1 MRLSSPSRDTRDSLE
16 RLRPSMRRLAVPGR
30 RWLRR
35 PALLTDAPMLSR
47 EKLRSPELSLTLL
60 TVARDRLRLSLE
72 MLEML
77 SMRWPA
83 STPELT
89 LIRDVLRELS
99 TPCRLRL
106 MTCSIRPRTLRKRPR
121 RLWLMLLD
129 LLMSSDLNRIT
140 PLPSP
145 RAREL
150 LRPPLES
157 LRTVWLM
164 PMMLLC
170 VVASLP
176 WPSLRPESES
186 LRLSLAMS
194 RPALERT

>member
-16 RLRPSMRRLAVPGR
+16 RLRPSMRRLAVPDR

-35 PALLTDAPMLSR
+35 PALLTDVPTLSR

-60 TVARDRLRLSLE
+60 TVARDRLRLNLE
-72 MLEML
+72 MPEML

-83 STPELT
+83 STPELA
-89 LIRDVLRELS
+89 LIRDVLREPS

-106 MTCSIRPRTLRKRPR
+106 MTCSTRPRTLRRRPR

-129 LLMSSDLNRIT
+129 LLMSLDLSRIT

-194 RPALERT
+194 RPALART

>member
-1 MRLSSPSRDTRDSLE
+1 M
-16 RLRPSMRRLAVPGR
+16 G
-30 RWLRR
+30 
-35 PALLTDAPMLSR
+35 

-60 TVARDRLRLSLE
+60 REARDRLRLSLE

-83 STPELT
+83 STPELMLT
-89 LIRDVLRELS
+89 RDVLREPS

-106 MTCSIRPRTLRKRPR
+106 MLP
-121 RLWLMLLD
+121 D
-129 LLMSSDLNRIT
+129 LLMSSDLSRT
-140 PLPSP
+140 TLPPSP

-150 LRPPLES
+150 LRPLLES

-170 VVASLP
+170 VVASQP

>member
-1 MRLSSPSRDTRDSLE
+1 M
-16 RLRPSMRRLAVPGR
+16 G
-30 RWLRR
+30 
-35 PALLTDAPMLSR
+35 

-60 TVARDRLRLSLE
+60 REARDRLRLSLE

-83 STPELT
+83 STPELMLT
-89 LIRDVLRELS
+89 RDVLRELS

-106 MTCSIRPRTLRKRPR
+106 LTCSTRPRTLRRRPR
-121 RLWLMLLD
+121 RLWLMLPD
-129 LLMSSDLNRIT
+129 LLMSSDLSRIT
-140 PLPSP
+140 PQPSP

-150 LRPPLES
+150 LRPLLES

-170 VVASLP
+170 VVASLA

>member
-16 RLRPSMRRLAVPGR
+16 RLRPSMRRLAVPDR

-35 PALLTDAPMLSR
+35 PALLTDVPTLSR
-47 EKLRSPELSLTLL
+47 EKLKSPELFLTLL
-60 TVARDRLRLSLE
+60 REARDRLRLNLE
-72 MLEML
+72 MPEML

-83 STPELT
+83 STPEPM
-89 LIRDVLRELS
+89 LIRDVLREPS

-106 MTCSIRPRTLRKRPR
+106 MTCSTRPRTLRRRPR
-121 RLWLMLLD
+121 RLWLMLPD
-129 LLMSSDLNRIT
+129 LPMSSDLSRT
-140 PLPSP
+140 MSPLCL
-145 RAREL
+145 RAREPWSPSWL
-150 LRPPLES
+150 S
-157 LRTVWLM
+157 LRTVLLM

-170 VVASLP
+170 VVASLQ

-194 RPALERT
+194 RPALVRI